1 MTRKANDHL
10 FFKDLKPAP
19 AEMRTKLKVFS
30 TLQSKSLDLSTVAHI
45 KQVAREKITRL
56 VCADHEE
63 VHDSFPELSCG
74 GSEWD
79 LSCF

>member
-30 TLQSKSLDLSTVAHI
+30 MLQSKVLDLSTVAYI
-45 KQVAREKITRL
+45 KQVAREKIARL
-56 VCADHEE
+56 VCADHEI
-63 VHDSFPELSCG
+63 HDSFLELSCG